1 MAAGARRPPRPYT
14 SATAG
19 CWQSKPTKSAPLTH
33 RSPLVTGIAWGEW
46 CPYGFHGE
54 LAADQR
60 PDDGRSLC
68 FDGAPLAE
76 PLDLLGAPV
85 LTARL
90 AIDRPAGLVIARLCD
105 VAPDGSSR
113 LMSYGV
119 LNLTHRAGH
128 DRAEPMAPEQ
138 RVDVDLQ
145 LNDLGERVA
154 AGHRLRLALSTSY
167 WPMVWPAAEPVTLTL
182 MPGASMLSL
191 PLRPAPAA
199 ERPTE
204 FQSPEMAPPMNVS
217 RSRQGRR
224 DREIHENPTTGET
237 IFTIHRDRGAY
248 RLHDIDLTVD
258 GGAVER
264 FSITEGDPL
273 SAKGDIAWRYRM
285 TRGDWDIRTESRTV
299 LTASKDTFHLRAWLD
314 AFEGDAR
321 VFTKN
326 WSFDIP
332 RDGV

>member
-1 MAAGARRPPRPYT
+1 
-14 SATAG
+14 
-19 CWQSKPTKSAPLTH
+19 
-33 RSPLVTGIAWGEW
+33 
-46 CPYGFHGE
+46 
-54 LAADQR
+54 
-60 PDDGRSLC
+60 
-68 FDGAPLAE
+68 
-76 PLDLLGAPV
+76 
-85 LTARL
+85 
-90 AIDRPAGLVIARLCD
+90 
-105 VAPDGSSR
+105 
-113 LMSYGV
+113 MSYGV

-128 DRAEPMAPEQ
+128 DRTAPMTPGQFVEVQ
-138 RVDVDLQ
+138 LQ

-154 AGHRLRLALSTSY
+154 AGHRLRLAVSTSY
-167 WPMVWPAAEPVTLTL
+167 WPMVWPSPEPVTLRVATDRSSLTL
-182 MPGASMLSL
+182 PA
-191 PLRPAPAA
+191 RPPQADDRALAA
-199 ERPTE
+199 FP
-204 FQSPEMAPPMNVS
+204 QPEMAPPVAFT

-237 IFTIHRDRGAY
+237 VFTIHRDRGAY

-314 AFEGDAR
+314 AFEGETR
-321 VFTKN
+321 VFTRN